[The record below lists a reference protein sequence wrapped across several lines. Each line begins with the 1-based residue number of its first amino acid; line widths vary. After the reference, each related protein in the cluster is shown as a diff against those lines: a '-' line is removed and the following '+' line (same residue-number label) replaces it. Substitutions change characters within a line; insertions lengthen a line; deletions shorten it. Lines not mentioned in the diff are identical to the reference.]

1 MDVALGIII
10 FLFGMFTNEVWRSIL
25 GIGLTVRVS
34 RETILQTF
42 KVAKRF
48 SEQTELIL
56 AYQYKVMKTSGISE
70 EEIKDTINI
79 SHSALT
85 IWKQAMFDSI
95 MAECPMLVKDHFQRD
110 LGWTNFDQV
119 FAEDQKNT

>member
-1 MDVALGIII
+1 MDVALGIVI

-42 KVAKRF
+42 KVTKRF
-48 SEQTELIL
+48 AEQTELIL
-56 AYQYKVMKTSGISE
+56 AFQYKAMKTSGMSE

-95 MAECPMLVKDHFQRD
+95 MAECPMLVKDYFQQD
-110 LGWTNFDQV
+110 LGWTNIDQV